1 MKYSRAE
8 EKRKLKEKCIKE
20 IVETKITR
28 KKKDTQ
34 CNKTFK
40 LKREKRRN
48 VPYSVSKEP
57 EINERI

>member
-28 KKKDTQ
+28 KKKTP
-34 CNKTFK
+34 NAIKHSN
-40 LKREKRRN
+40 LKEKN
-48 VPYSVSKEP
+48 AEMYPIVSPK
-57 EINERI
+57 NQK